1 MHLYFIQ
8 DFVCAASKN
17 KTIFQARCK
26 WTNLTFV
33 YWRNKNKHRTR
44 ISEIFRSRHKF
55 KSKHLFIRF
64 ILRETLCC
72 CLFNFFTWPYSADT
86 VTSTDLHLQPKF
98 WYFFHEMSL
107 MVFPTVYSNH
117 FVALLLAV
125 YFQSRYVCV
134 RLPYQVSAKIQTA
147 ETPPSLLCFFHALLQ
162 GFFQEAQQRKTCSQ
176 SLGLKNLSDASL
188 NLPRIFRIS
197 SVSRCNI
204 TYTELAKR
212 QFLEPIRF
220 QTSPARWCQ
229 YFSSLWPEQNLTIK
243 FDHLFHSFNMVR
255 KIQITSQK
263 WKWVEMTGLRL
274 WTFDSCNQTQFKNS
288 AVIIKSPSHIDVCK
302 LQTQTVCLIELGES
316 SQLYDMISYVD
327 ISYDAVSI
335 HSTKWNL
342 TISSVLPLQ
351 RTS

>member
-26 WTNLTFV
+26 WTNLTLV

-134 RLPYQVSAKIQTA
+134 RLPYQVSKSKLQRL
-147 ETPPSLLCFFHALLQ
+147 PPAFSAFFM
-162 GFFQEAQQRKTCSQ
+162 RCCKDS
-176 SLGLKNLSDASL
+176 SKKL
-188 NLPRIFRIS
+188 NRGKPV
-197 SVSRCNI
+197 VSRWVLK
-204 TYTELAKR
+204 T
-212 QFLEPIRF
+212 F
-220 QTSPARWCQ
+220 QTHLLICPG
-229 YFSSLWPEQNLTIK
+229 SSEYQ
-243 FDHLFHSFNMVR
+243 V
-255 KIQITSQK
+255 
-263 WKWVEMTGLRL
+263 WV
-274 WTFDSCNQTQFKNS
+274 
-288 AVIIKSPSHIDVCK
+288 
-302 LQTQTVCLIELGES
+302 
-316 SQLYDMISYVD
+316 
-327 ISYDAVSI
+327 DA
-335 HSTKWNL
+335 T
-342 TISSVLPLQ
+342 
-351 RTS
+351 